1 MNGPDEYG
9 LPASKRVLPVEL
21 LDELPPVHDP
31 IKLAGIMVPAV
42 DRIGE
47 AAAAEIED
55 AAQAL
60 LQSASSIAVN
70 LRELANAVREHSRI
84 AGERI
89 GHFCGQATTVIEGVR
104 ALQERLDSK
113 RGNSEDHGA

>member
-31 IKLAGIMVPAV
+31 IKLANITIKAV
-42 DRIGE
+42 DRIGG
-47 AAAAEIED
+47 AAATEIED
-55 AAQAL
+55 AARCLEEA
-60 LQSASSIAVN
+60 AAKIAEN
-70 LRELANAVREHSRI
+70 LRELAGAVREHSRV
-84 AGERI
+84 AGE
-89 GHFCGQATTVIEGVR
+89 HVEQFCGKATSVIESIR

-113 RGNSEDHGA
+113 RGNGEDHGA